1 MKKASTR
8 VYSIADLRELDRRA
22 HEEYGMPTLL
32 LMEHAGQGLAKVILN
47 ATDAMKTQ
55 RVLIVCGPGNNGGDG
70 YAAARLLLDSGV
82 TAHVVAVGIPKEGTD
97 AGVNAEMAA
106 NFGVPVHPYL
116 HPLVSEL
123 FSQVDI
129 VVDCLFG
136 TGISRVTDGQPAE
149 AIAAINNAND
159 RGALIISADV
169 PSGLDAD
176 LGLPIGPC
184 VRADYTVSFAGLK
197 IGYVREP
204 ASTQYTGVL
213 VQLDLGYP
221 QALLDELGEVTQV
234 EEDNG
239 NKTGAKAGAKPK
251 SRSAKT
257 AKATPRRTPTRPP
270 RRRPRG

>member
-22 HEEYGMPTLL
+22 YEEYGMPTLL
-32 LMEHAGQGLAKVILN
+32 LMEHAGQGLAKVVLN
-47 ATDAMKTQ
+47 AADAMKTQ
-55 RVLIVCGPGNNGGDG
+55 RVLIVCGPGSNGGDG

-82 TAHVVAVGIPKEGTD
+82 IAHIVAVGVPKEGSD
-97 AGVNAEMAA
+97 AGINAEMAA

-149 AIAAINNAND
+149 AIAAINGAND

-176 LGLPIGPC
+176 LGLPVGPC

-213 VQLDLGYP
+213 VQMDLGYP
-221 QALLDELGEVTQV
+221 QALLDDLGEVTLVQ
-234 EEDNG
+234 EDSG
-239 NKTGAKAGAKPK
+239 TKASAKPK
-251 SRSAKT
+251 PKSTKA